1 MNSIVCALPCSH
13 PKALPFVLGWAGFL
27 PLAPQK
33 WCWVLKAQLGGK
45 AWEVSSSLQG
55 NSAKKKHYRCV
66 GDKTEKMLFVTATKR
81 SPEQPQQQPGL
92 RTGATGVTGD
102 VTALPPGQVLVDC

>member
-1 MNSIVCALPCSH
+1 M
-13 PKALPFVLGWAGFL
+13 
-27 PLAPQK
+27 PQK
-33 WCWVLKAQLGGK
+33 WSWVLRARLGGK